1 MRIYHYNHTERAL
14 LADITKE
21 TDSMSS
27 ILSVLETTFQDSP
40 PELQRLEVLI
50 EDGVFVDL
58 LAITRNSMQTGF
70 RSFSLKEMEKLA
82 GFRRGQDK
90 NVPPADSEGQNSN
103 NNDQIE
109 KGAGAVFEYEL
120 FVNAELYGIPKD
132 EKRLDRIANYNRDD
146 VVATR
151 DLHEWLL
158 DARKNEDKLPDETL
172 SPSTD
177 EETFEPSETQIER
190 ERLQELIIKKLKD
203 QRHDL

>member
-1 MRIYHYNHTERAL
+1 M
-14 LADITKE
+14 
-21 TDSMSS
+21 
-27 ILSVLETTFQDSP
+27 
-40 PELQRLEVLI
+40 
-50 EDGVFVDL
+50 
-58 LAITRNSMQTGF
+58 
-70 RSFSLKEMEKLA
+70 
-82 GFRRGQDK
+82 
-90 NVPPADSEGQNSN
+90 
-103 NNDQIE
+103 
-109 KGAGAVFEYEL
+109 
-120 FVNAELYGIPKD
+120 
-132 EKRLDRIANYNRDD
+132 DRIANYNRDD